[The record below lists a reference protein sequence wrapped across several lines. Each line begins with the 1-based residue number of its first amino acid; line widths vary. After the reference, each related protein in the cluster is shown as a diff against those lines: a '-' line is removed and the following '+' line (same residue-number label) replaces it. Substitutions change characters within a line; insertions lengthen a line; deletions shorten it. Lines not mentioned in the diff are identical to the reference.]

1 MKATGKLYSPEKR
14 GDPHARAAEA
24 SSSAETDL
32 CGFLLMVTILV
43 VFGLTMLYSA
53 SYGVSGLKYFRNQ
66 LMWVA
71 LGGLSG
77 GAAFLIGYRRL
88 AAWSLP
94 AVVVCMILML
104 IARFCFSDINGAY
117 RWIRLGPM
125 SLQPSE
131 FAKIALALYTAKYCC
146 DNMRTFSHF
155 RGRRGL
161 LPLGVVVMLTAG
173 FIVLGHDLGTMVLV
187 CAMVFL
193 TLVAAGLYLRYVVVP
208 LIGAGLVAV
217 YVYFFDAM
225 RLARVTSFLHPE
237 SVQAGQGY
245 QLWTSLI
252 ALGSGGWFGV
262 GFMESRMKAKY
273 LPEAHTDFI
282 LAIVGEE
289 LGFVGMVGLLLVFG
303 LFAWFALRI
312 AARAGSRLGMLTA
325 FALTMGIVLQGVIN
339 LAVISGSAP
348 TKGMP
353 MPFISYGGSNL
364 LATLIAVGVIASV
377 AADTV
382 MPGYDERIA
391 EAVRRRWNE
400 WRRRRGNEDT

>member
-1 MKATGKLYSPEKR
+1 MQDDGRLFSSGGFGEPGSR
-14 GDPHARAAEA
+14 VSDGV
-24 SSSAETDL
+24 SSSESDL
-32 CGFLLMVTILV
+32 CGLLLMVTMLV

-53 SYGVSGLKYFRNQ
+53 SCGVSGVKYFSNQ
-66 LMWVA
+66 LMWVG
-71 LGGLSG
+71 LGVAGG
-77 GAAFLIGYRRL
+77 GAAFLIGYRKL
-88 AAWSLP
+88 AAWSFP
-94 AVVVCMILML
+94 ALIVCMVLLL
-104 IARFCFSDINGAY
+104 IARFCFPAINGAY

-161 LPLGVVVMLTAG
+161 LPFGGVALLTAAL
-173 FIVLGHDLGTMVLV
+173 IVLGHDLGTTLLV
-187 CAMVFL
+187 CSMVFL

-208 LIGAGLVAV
+208 LVGAVLIAA

-225 RLARVTSFLHPE
+225 RLARATSFMRPE

-245 QLWTSLI
+245 QLWTSLM

-289 LGFVGMVGLLLVFG
+289 LGFVGMAAVIIAFAVF
-303 LFAWFALRI
+303 AYFALRI
-312 AARAGSRLGMLTA
+312 SARSTSRLGMLTA
-325 FALTMGIVLQGVIN
+325 FALTMGLALQGIIN

-364 LATLIAVGVIASV
+364 LASLTAIGVIASV

-382 MPGYDERIA
+382 MPGYNRRIV
-391 EAVRRRWNE
+391 EKVCEKLGIGRKSDYE
-400 WRRRRGNEDT
+400 ES